1 MEYNYCPDCGA
12 DMREKEKTDAKH
24 CVFCDAIIPEGI
36 MVCPVCEGKYQ
47 KLKRIDEYRE
57 TFDRAMEGEKPMSNK
72 DNFIVTNGPTYL
84 GSFERLEYALI
95 FIQEYL
101 EKYYNECEV
110 TIHRNLKIC
119 EKNEKL
125 NRGS

>member
-1 MEYNYCPDCGA
+1 MLDLTTCQDCLFSAKDGEYYQCLENSPDNENFGKNMSPNDFCKYC
-12 DMREKEKTDAKH
+12 RRKERKMK
-24 CVFCDAIIPEGI
+24 E
-36 MVCPVCEGKYQ
+36 
-47 KLKRIDEYRE
+47 
-57 TFDRAMEGEKPMSNK
+57 

-110 TIHRNLKIC
+110 TIHRNLHIC